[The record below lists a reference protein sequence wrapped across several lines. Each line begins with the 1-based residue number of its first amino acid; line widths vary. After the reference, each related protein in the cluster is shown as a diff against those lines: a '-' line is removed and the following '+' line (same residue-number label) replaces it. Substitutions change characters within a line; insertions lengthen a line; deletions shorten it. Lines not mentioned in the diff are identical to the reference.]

1 MSYNIHYALAHYM
14 MIIYYN
20 IKLDIEVE
28 LIFFLKKYTI
38 LKSTKTHRKKRV
50 RKHNPIH
57 VYLVAKVFNDLLH
70 F

>member
-28 LIFFLKKYTI
+28 LIFFFKKIYNIKEYENTSKK
-38 LKSTKTHRKKRV
+38 KSTKT
-50 RKHNPIH
+50 
-57 VYLVAKVFNDLLH
+57 
-70 F
+70 